1 MDLIKSKEDLWS
13 ELINHGYK
21 LGDRI
26 LNFSEPE
33 LRGSDVE
40 ELQEL
45 LSRLGFYS
53 EPINGVFNIGLETS
67 VIKFQENKGLS
78 VDGNVGLG
86 TVYEIR
92 MLMRP
97 NLNTSLNEA
106 IKSIAPNLNTS
117 LLGYSVCFDF
127 PNEEDY
133 SVQIETY
140 EATKEVCLKNNVVA
154 SFASEVGVDVEEE
167 NIIKY
172 VNKLRPTLF
181 ISFKKSEENSI
192 AYFKGSFTESK
203 FGKDMSRDVGNKLKI
218 TQSGKAHNLLK
229 NTKSVTLVL
238 FGNYYQYDKVG
249 DVLEVILRSLNKS
262 FEN

>member
-86 TVYEIR
+86 TVHEIR

-167 NIIKY
+167 NII
-172 VNKLRPTLF
+172 NKIMTFDPC
-181 ISFKKSEENSI
+181 
-192 AYFKGSFTESK
+192 KG
-203 FGKDMSRDVGNKLKI
+203 I
-218 TQSGKAHNLLK
+218 
-229 NTKSVTLVL
+229 
-238 FGNYYQYDKVG
+238 
-249 DVLEVILRSLNKS
+249 
-262 FEN
+262 

>member
-1 MDLIKSKEDLWS
+1 LDLIKSKEDRWS

-86 TVYEIR
+86 TVHEIR

-106 IKSIAPNLNTS
+106 IKSIAPN
-117 LLGYSVCFDF
+117 
-127 PNEEDY
+127 
-133 SVQIETY
+133 
-140 EATKEVCLKNNVVA
+140 
-154 SFASEVGVDVEEE
+154 
-167 NIIKY
+167 
-172 VNKLRPTLF
+172 
-181 ISFKKSEENSI
+181 
-192 AYFKGSFTESK
+192 
-203 FGKDMSRDVGNKLKI
+203 
-218 TQSGKAHNLLK
+218 
-229 NTKSVTLVL
+229 
-238 FGNYYQYDKVG
+238 
-249 DVLEVILRSLNKS
+249 
-262 FEN
+262 